1 MTSRFI
7 ARTPVQERSRNRV
20 SLILQTAEALLVEV
34 GLGDF
39 SIPLLAER
47 LDSPRATIYKFFPTP
62 YALLN
67 ALAEQHLAALELTLQ
82 EQAMLELQARTEM
95 GWREGTRNMISNAAA
110 YYRQH
115 PAACIL
121 LLGGHATDDSFRAM
135 EYTITCLGRLTRHML
150 QHARITLRSSAPDEC
165 ALAIEFGTTC
175 FRVSYLL
182 HKDIT
187 PEYVEAGADAMIAF
201 IEKRAGLSPEP
212 GA

>member
-1 MTSRFI
+1 MTARFT

-20 SLILQTAEALLVEV
+20 QLIVQTAEALLIEV
-34 GLGDF
+34 GLSGF

-47 LDSPRATIYKFFPTP
+47 LDCPRATIYKFFPTP

-67 ALAEQHLAALELTLQ
+67 TLAEQHLGALESALQ
-82 EQAMLELQARTEM
+82 EQASAQLRKP
-95 GWREGTRNMISNAAA
+95 WREATRHMIDSAAD
-110 YYRQH
+110 YYGKH

-135 EYTITCLGRLTRHML
+135 EYTIDRLGRLTHQML
-150 QHARITLRSSAPDEC
+150 QHAGISLRSSAPNES

-182 HKDIT
+182 HKTIT
-187 PEYVEAGADAMIAF
+187 PEYIAAGADAMIAF
-201 IEKRAGLSPEP
+201 IEKRAAQS
-212 GA
+212 